1 MSPII
6 TIVADLLV
14 AVLLTATIVTSMR
27 LSQRI
32 TRLKADEAAMRQ
44 TIGELM
50 LSTETA
56 ERAIAGL
63 RTTLG
68 ECDRTLAE
76 RLRTAERYAADLSEQ
91 VEAGNTVLN
100 RIAQIV
106 ESTRKV
112 AALRPEP
119 LQAANAPANEP
130 ANEPPKGPNGDRLS
144 AAAAAAKAL
153 SERAARRLGGAAA

>member
-6 TIVADLLV
+6 TLVADCLV
-14 AVLLTATIVTSMR
+14 AILLTATIVSSVR
-27 LSQRI
+27 LSRRI
-32 TRLKADEAAMRQ
+32 TKLKADESSMRT

-50 LSTETA
+50 TATETA

-76 RLRTAERYAADLSEQ
+76 RLRTAERYAADLAIQ
-91 VEAGNTVLN
+91 VEAGTAVMN

-106 ESTRKV
+106 ETSRQVTEI
-112 AALRPEP
+112 RPEP
-119 LQAANAPANEP
+119 KVANEP
-130 ANEPPKGPNGDRLS
+130 ARGPNGERLS
-144 AAAAAAKAL
+144 AAAAAARAL
-153 SERAARRLGGAAA
+153 AERAARRLEGAAA

>member
-32 TRLKADEAAMRQ
+32 NKLKADEAAMRK
-44 TIGELM
+44 TIGDLM
-50 LSTETA
+50 MTTESA

-68 ECDRTLAE
+68 ECDRTLGE

-91 VEAGNTVLN
+91 VEAGNTVMN

-106 ESTRKV
+106 ESTRNV
-112 AALRPEP
+112 AAIRPEP
-119 LQAANAPANEP
+119 KAANETL
-130 ANEPPKGPNGDRLS
+130 KSPNGDRLS
-144 AAAAAAKAL
+144 AAAAAAHAL
-153 SERAARRLGGAAA
+153 SERAARRLGGQAA

>member
-6 TIVADLLV
+6 TVVADLLV

-32 TRLKADEAAMRQ
+32 NKLKADEAAMRQ

-50 LSTETA
+50 MTTESA

-63 RTTLG
+63 RTTLT
-68 ECDRTLAE
+68 ECDRTLGE

-91 VEAGNTVLN
+91 VEAGSTVMN

-106 ESTRKV
+106 ESTRHV
-112 AALRPEP
+112 APARPEP
-119 LQAANAPANEP
+119 PKAADGIA
-130 ANEPPKGPNGDRLS
+130 KGPNGDRLS
-144 AAAAAAKAL
+144 AAAAAAQAL
-153 SERAARRLGGAAA
+153 SERAARRLGGMAA

>member
-32 TRLKADEAAMRQ
+32 AKLKADEAAMRQ

-50 LSTETA
+50 MTTESA

-68 ECDRTLAE
+68 ECDRTLGE

-91 VEAGNTVLN
+91 VEAGNTVMN

-106 ESTRKV
+106 ESTRHV
-112 AALRPEP
+112 AAIRPEP
-119 LQAANAPANEP
+119 PKAANEIT
-130 ANEPPKGPNGDRLS
+130 KGPNGDRLS
-144 AAAAAAKAL
+144 AAAAAAQAL

>member
-44 TIGELM
+44 TIGDLM
-50 LSTETA
+50 LTTETA

-119 LQAANAPANEP
+119 LQAANEPANEP
-130 ANEPPKGPNGDRLS
+130 AKGPNGDRLS

-153 SERAARRLGGAAA
+153 SERATRRLGGAAA

>member
-14 AVLLTATIVTSMR
+14 AILLTATIVTSMR

-32 TRLKADEAAMRQ
+32 TRLKADESAMRQ

-50 LSTETA
+50 MTTETA

-63 RTTLG
+63 RTTLSD
-68 ECDRTLAE
+68 CDRTLAE

-91 VEAGNTVLN
+91 VEAGNAVMN

-112 AALRPEP
+112 TTLQPEP
-119 LQAANAPANEP
+119 PKAANEP
-130 ANEPPKGPNGDRLS
+130 AKGPNGERLS

-153 SERAARRLGGAAA
+153 TERAARRLGGAAA

>member
-32 TRLKADEAAMRQ
+32 TRLKADETAMRQ

-50 LSTETA
+50 LTTETA

-91 VEAGNTVLN
+91 VEAGNVVMN

-112 AALRPEP
+112 AALRPEAP
-119 LQAANAPANEP
+119 QAANEP
-130 ANEPPKGPNGDRLS
+130 VKGPNGDRLS
-144 AAAAAAKAL
+144 AAAAAAQAL
-153 SERAARRLGGAAA
+153 SDRAARRLGGAAA

>member
-14 AVLLTATIVTSMR
+14 AILLTATIVTSMR

-32 TRLKADEAAMRQ
+32 TRLKADESAMRQ

-50 LSTETA
+50 MTTETA

-63 RTTLG
+63 RTTLSD
-68 ECDRTLAE
+68 CDRTLAE

-91 VEAGNTVLN
+91 VEAGNAVMN

-106 ESTRKV
+106 ESTRQV
-112 AALRPEP
+112 TALPPEP
-119 LQAANAPANEP
+119 PKAANEP
-130 ANEPPKGPNGDRLS
+130 AKGPNGERLS

-153 SERAARRLGGAAA
+153 TERAARRLGGAAA

>member
-14 AVLLTATIVTSMR
+14 AILLTATIVTSMR

-32 TRLKADEAAMRQ
+32 TRLKADESAMRQ

-50 LSTETA
+50 MTTETA

-63 RTTLG
+63 RTTLSD
-68 ECDRTLAE
+68 CDRTLAE

-91 VEAGNTVLN
+91 VEAGNAVMN

-112 AALRPEP
+112 TALQPEP
-119 LQAANAPANEP
+119 PKAANEP
-130 ANEPPKGPNGDRLS
+130 AQGPNGERLS

-153 SERAARRLGGAAA
+153 TERAARRLGGAAA

>member
-6 TIVADLLV
+6 TVVADLLV

-68 ECDRTLAE
+68 DCDRTLAE

-91 VEAGNTVLN
+91 VEAGNAVMN
-100 RIAQIV
+100 RIVQIV

-119 LQAANAPANEP
+119 LQAANEAANEP
-130 ANEPPKGPNGDRLS
+130 ARGPNGDRLS
-144 AAAAAAKAL
+144 AAAAAAQAL
-153 SERAARRLGGAAA
+153 TERAARRRGGAAA

>member
-6 TIVADLLV
+6 TVVADLLV

-68 ECDRTLAE
+68 DCDRTLAE

-91 VEAGNTVLN
+91 VEAGNAVMN

-119 LQAANAPANEP
+119 PQAANEP
-130 ANEPPKGPNGDRLS
+130 ANGPAKSPNGERLS

-153 SERAARRLGGAAA
+153 TERAARRLGGAAA